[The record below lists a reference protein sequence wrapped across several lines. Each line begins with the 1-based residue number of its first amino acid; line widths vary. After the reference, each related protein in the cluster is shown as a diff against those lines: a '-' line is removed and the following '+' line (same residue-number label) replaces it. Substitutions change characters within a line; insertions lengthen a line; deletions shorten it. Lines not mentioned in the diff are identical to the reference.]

1 MQEVNPMS
9 HPSQAEERRTE
20 IALFRYTLILPIV
33 REPSPRAKQQMRRN
47 LAAVLYDMPHTN
59 RRQVSV
65 TTLRRWEDRYR
76 AGGFDALKPQPRSD
90 RGQPRAVLAET
101 LDRAEALKREQ
112 PFRSARSIA
121 RILSLDH
128 TNPVPEAKL
137 APRTLRRHLAQRG
150 ATTPQLLT
158 EQQPKAFRRFERSAF
173 GDLWQGDAMHGP
185 TLPDPAHPDQQR
197 QVFLFAFL
205 DDHTRLVPH
214 AQFYWNEQLPRL
226 EDCFKRA
233 ILRYGVPLAVY
244 VDRGKVYTSKQ
255 FDTIC
260 ATLGIQ
266 RILAT
271 PYAPEG
277 KGKVERF
284 FRFVRS
290 DFLPELKRSTVTS
303 LAQLNESL
311 LAWLEVVYHRQLHT
325 ETGQAPLERYRQ
337 DPAPATRPVEPTTL
351 RQAFLHRDQRKV
363 TKTATFSFQGNRYRV
378 PAYLCGRSVEL
389 RYDPFDLSHLEL
401 WLNNTFLQMAQPD
414 QLVNPIHPEVTPDP
428 VPPPP
433 AAETGLDYLALLRT
447 EHHRFI
453 QAQLEGIHFS
463 QLTDRPQPENP
474 GPADDDHPQE
484 ADDDPA
490 Q

>member
-1 MQEVNPMS
+1 MS
-9 HPSQAEERRTE
+9 HQPKAEERRTE
-20 IALFRYTLILPIV
+20 IALFRYTLILPIL
-33 REPSPRAKQQMRRN
+33 REPSPRARQQMRRN
-47 LAAVLYDMPHTN
+47 LAAALHDIPHSN

-65 TTLRRWEDRYR
+65 TTLRRWQDRYR

-90 RGQPRAVLAET
+90 RGQPRAVSAET

-121 RILSLDH
+121 RILSMDH
-128 TNPVPEAKL
+128 TNPVPEANL
-137 APRTLRRHLAQRG
+137 APRTLRRQLARRG
-150 ATTPQLLT
+150 ATTAQLLT
-158 EQQPKAFRRFERSAF
+158 EQRPKAFRRFERSAF

-185 TLPDPAHPDQQR
+185 TLPDPARPDQQR

-214 AQFYWNEQLPRL
+214 AQFYWNEQLPRM

-233 ILRYGVPLAVY
+233 ILRYGAPLAVY
-244 VDRGKVYTSKQ
+244 VDRGKVYTAKQ

-271 PYAPEG
+271 PYTPEG

-284 FRFVRS
+284 FGFVRS
-290 DFLPELKRSTVTS
+290 DFLPELKRSAVTS
-303 LAQLNESL
+303 LTQLNESL
-311 LAWLEVVYHRQLHT
+311 LAWLEVVYHRKLHT

-337 DPAPATRPVEPTTL
+337 DPAPATRPVDPATL
-351 RQAFLHRDQRKV
+351 HQAFLHRDQRTI
-363 TKTATFSFQGNRYRV
+363 TKTATFSFQSNRYRV
-378 PAYLCGRSVEL
+378 PDYLRGQSVEL
-389 RYDPFDLSHLEL
+389 RYDPFDLTRLEV
-401 WLNNTFLQMAQPD
+401 WFQDTFLQMAQPD
-414 QLVNPIHPEVTPDP
+414 HLVNPIHPDVTPDP
-428 VPPPP
+428 RPVSPP
-433 AAETGLDYLALLRT
+433 ADTGLDYLALLRT
-447 EHHRFI
+447 EHQRLI

-463 QLTDRPQPENP
+463 QLTDRPQPEP
-474 GPADDDHPQE
+474 PASADDPSQE
-484 ADDDPA
+484 ADHDRL